1 MTLRNMPS
9 RTKIFLDTN
18 VLVFHFTRA
27 HPLSED
33 CTALLQRIATR
44 DVVGITSATVVAE
57 LLHRMMIVE
66 AVERKGFQSSREAVE
81 YLQATPAFVKTLKK
95 HFGIPSAL
103 ARMRVDIKLV
113 DHIDLHTSKRFRQEH
128 GFMTNDSLVLAVMR
142 RFRINDLATN
152 DPDFQQ
158 VPQIRVWTPSSSSH

>member
-1 MTLRNMPS
+1 MTLRNVPS

-33 CTALLQRIATR
+33 CTGLLQRIASR
-44 DVVGITSATVVAE
+44 ELVGITSAIVVAE
-57 LLHRMMIVE
+57 LLHRMMVVE
-66 AVERKGFQSSREAVE
+66 AVERKGFQTSRETVE
-81 YLQATPAFVKTLKK
+81 YLQATPDFVKTLQK
-95 HFGIPSAL
+95 HHGIPSAL
-103 ARMRVDIKLV
+103 ARMRIDIKLV

-128 GFMTNDSLVLAVMR
+128 GFMTNDSLVLAVMKR
-142 RFRINDLATN
+142 YRIDDLATN

-158 VPQIRVWTPSSSSH
+158 VSQIQVWTPALSPH